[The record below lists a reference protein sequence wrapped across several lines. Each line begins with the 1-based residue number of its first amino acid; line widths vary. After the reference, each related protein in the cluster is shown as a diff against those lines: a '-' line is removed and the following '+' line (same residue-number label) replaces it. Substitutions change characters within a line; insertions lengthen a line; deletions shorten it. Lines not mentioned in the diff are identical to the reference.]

1 MDDFWPIS
9 KRNNAKLYFMNL
21 VIDLQ
26 YFPSIILFESLY
38 KFSNIVFEQY
48 ENYQKMSFRNRCQL
62 AGGEGLI
69 ELSVPLVKGRSQKT
83 LMKDV
88 RIANDRPWQAQ
99 HWKTVVSC
107 YSRSPWFE
115 YYYSELEAVYKKQY
129 DLLADWN
136 RDCFEWALRMLKLS
150 IPVSETEIFREQYEE
165 ADWVDWRGKLLPKNR
180 GLEGGLAGSGRH
192 GAGPLKYRQ
201 VFEERV
207 GFIPNLSI
215 LDLLFCEGREAGRLL
230 AARGGTRG

>member
-1 MDDFWPIS
+1 
-9 KRNNAKLYFMNL
+9 MNL
-21 VIDLQ
+21 ITDLQ

-38 KFSNIVFEQY
+38 KYSNIFFEQC
-48 ENYQKMSFRNRCQL
+48 ESYQKMSFRNRCQL

-69 ELSVPLVKGRSQKT
+69 ELSIPLVKGRSQKT

-99 HWKTVVSC
+99 HWKTIVSC

-115 YYYSELEAVYKKQY
+115 FYHNELEAVYKKRY

-136 RDCFEWALRMLKLS
+136 WDCFEWALRALKLS
-150 IPVSETEIFREQYEE
+150 IPVSGTNEFCEGYEGVN
-165 ADWVDWRGKLLPKNR
+165 WVDWRGKLLPKNR
-180 GLEGGLAGSGRH
+180 QSGGPLAGPDRQ
-192 GAGPLKYRQ
+192 APLKYRQ

-230 AARGGTRG
+230 ALRGGSPGRESQD